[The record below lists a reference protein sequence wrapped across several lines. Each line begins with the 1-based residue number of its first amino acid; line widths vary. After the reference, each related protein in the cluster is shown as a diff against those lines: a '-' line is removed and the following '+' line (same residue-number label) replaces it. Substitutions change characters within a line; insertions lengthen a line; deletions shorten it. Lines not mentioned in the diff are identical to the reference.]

1 MHISEGVLSAPVLIA
16 GAAAAAVGIG
26 LGLRKLSADRMMAS
40 ALAGAAFFVA
50 SLIHVPV
57 GIASAHLI
65 LNGLIGILVGTLA
78 YPVIF
83 AALLLQGLIFQFGG
97 VTVLGVNTFTMATGA
112 VLARILYCACVRP
125 DSSNLVK
132 DTAGFFSGAAAV
144 ACSALLTALALA
156 ETDEGFAAASK
167 ALFIAHLPVL
177 VIEGIVTALIL
188 RFLRQRAPEAF
199 ATLLQEK
206 SNAD

>member
-16 GAAAAAVGIG
+16 GAAAAATGIG

-112 VLARILYCACVRP
+112 VLARLLYCACIHP

-132 DTAGFFSGAAAV
+132 DSAGFFAGAMAV
-144 ACSALLTALALA
+144 ACSALLTALALTG
-156 ETDEGFAAASK
+156 TDEGFAAAAK
-167 ALFIAHLPVL
+167 ALFIAHLPVM
-177 VIEGIVTALIL
+177 VIEGVITALIL

-199 ATLLQEK
+199 ATLLKEK